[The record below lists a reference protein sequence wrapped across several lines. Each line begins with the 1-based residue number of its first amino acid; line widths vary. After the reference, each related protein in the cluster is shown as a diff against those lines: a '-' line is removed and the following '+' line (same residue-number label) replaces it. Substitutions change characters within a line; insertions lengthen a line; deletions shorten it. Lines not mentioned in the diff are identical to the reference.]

1 MSSRDIVPT
10 KRDPFF
16 KDPFFSSTWDD
27 FEKMRQD
34 MMAKSKEF
42 WTNVDK
48 DFANF
53 DDEVR
58 RTHTAMDREMLPAL
72 PQVPRWAIPDDMKT
86 KWSPMLS
93 SGTHDEVLKVNEK
106 SDKFEV
112 TVDVS
117 QFKPE
122 ELKVTTN
129 NNILSIEGKHEEA
142 QSDPN
147 NSSSVMR
154 QFSRKW
160 TLPEGCK
167 AEEVVSNLSSDGI
180 LMVTAPKKPALGQD
194 AAKAIK

>member
-1 MSSRDIVPT
+1 MSRDIVPT

-16 KDPFFSSTWDD
+16 KDPFFSSTWDE

-34 MMAKSKEF
+34 MMVKSKEF
-42 WTNVDK
+42 WGNMDQ

-53 DDEVR
+53 DDEIR
-58 RTHTAMDREMLPAL
+58 KTHSDMDRQMMPSM
-72 PQVPRWAIPDDMKT
+72 PQLPRWAIPEDLKP
-86 KWSPMLS
+86 KWSPMLTS
-93 SGTHDEVLKVNEK
+93 ATHDEVLKVKEGQ
-106 SDKFEV
+106 DKFEV

-129 NNILSIEGKHEEA
+129 NNVLSIEGKHEEA
-142 QSDPN
+142 KSDPN

-160 TLPEGCK
+160 TLPEDCQ
-167 AEEVVSNLSSDGI
+167 ANEVVSNLSSDGI
-180 LMVTAPKKPALGQD
+180 LLVTAPRKAALSQD
-194 AAKAIK
+194 ATKSIK

>member
-1 MSSRDIVPT
+1 MLCSHRDLAT
-10 KRDPFF
+10 KYKSPEWDFT
-16 KDPFFSSTWDD
+16 STETW
-27 FEKMRQD
+27 MG
-34 MMAKSKEF
+34 S
-42 WTNVDK
+42 TS
-48 DFANF
+48 FAF
-53 DDEVR
+53 
-58 RTHTAMDREMLPAL
+58 
-72 PQVPRWAIPDDMKT
+72 Q
-86 KWSPMLS
+86 
-93 SGTHDEVLKVNEK
+93 VLKVNEK